1 MMKTVITAISAE
13 NVDNKKNNDAPRR
26 CEIVLSLLEFDRAI
40 FAIRSTRNGSRVI
53 DRTVKSMWQRL
64 ADASLYTQCNYNLD
78 LEQTSLLF
86 NDRIV
91 LQLTVRSN
99 S

>member
-1 MMKTVITAISAE
+1 MTLPADES
-13 NVDNKKNNDAPRR
+13 
-26 CEIVLSLLEFDRAI
+26 LSLLEFDRAI
-40 FAIRSTRNGSRVI
+40 IAFRSARNDSRVI
-53 DRTVKSMWQRL
+53 ERIVKSIWQRV
-64 ADASLYTQCNYNLD
+64 ADTSLYEQCNYNLD
-78 LEQTSLLF
+78 LAQTSLLI